1 MTWLAWRQFRT
12 QAWVAAGIVAVAAIA
27 YGFTGIALHRLAAD
41 SGYPGCIPT
50 DLCRGLVGAVKAST
64 AYSVLYYA
72 GLLTLYVLPVVIG
85 LFWGAPLV
93 ARDLESGN
101 HRLLWTQ
108 SIGRTKWLA
117 VKVVVVGATVLATTA
132 LISLAIT
139 WWAAPLDAVGGL
151 THDGF
156 RLSPL
161 QFGARGVVP
170 IGYAVFAFALGVVVG
185 LLTRRTL
192 PAMAITFAILV
203 AVQVAFPLILRGHLL
218 TPVTTTQAITGDG
231 RTALVSI
238 ELVGPDELLVF
249 AHEPPIGAW
258 TISAYNIDSSGALT
272 LVHPPEGCL
281 RGTPDAC
288 SAAIARLHIGQSLTY
303 HPPERFWPLQV
314 YETGL
319 LLLAAVAL
327 LCISLWYVRR
337 VN

>member
-1 MTWLAWRQFRT
+1 VTWLAWRQFRT
-12 QAWVAAGIVAVAAIA
+12 QACVAAGVVAVAAIA
-27 YGFTGIALHRLAAD
+27 YGLTGIGLHRLAED
-41 SGYPGCIPT
+41 SGYPGCTPN

-64 AYSVLYYA
+64 VYTLLYYA

-108 SIGRTKWLA
+108 SIGRTRWLA
-117 VKVVVVGATVLATTA
+117 VKVVVVGASALVTTA
-132 LISLAIT
+132 LISLAVT
-139 WWAAPLDAVGGL
+139 WWSAPLDAVGGL

-161 QFGARGVVP
+161 QFAARGVVP
-170 IGYAVFAFALGVVVG
+170 IGYTFFAFALGVTVG
-185 LLTRRTL
+185 LLARRTL
-192 PAMAITFAILV
+192 LAMAITFAILV

-218 TPVTTTQAITGDG
+218 PPVTTTQAISSDG

-258 TISAYNIDSSGALT
+258 TISAYNIDSGGALT
-272 LVHPPEGCL
+272 VVRPPEGCV

-288 SAAIARLHIGQSLTY
+288 TASIASLHIGQSLTY

-314 YETGL
+314 YEAAL
-319 LLLAAVAL
+319 LLLAGVAL
-327 LCISLWYVRR
+327 IGVSLWRVRA
-337 VN
+337 VH